1 VSEAF
6 KKSSRLL
13 EKADY
18 GLVFKNGL
26 RHHGKYFLVI
36 VCVNGLETARV
47 GVAVSCK
54 VSPGAVVRNRI
65 KRQIR
70 ESFRLKKNLLRGLD
84 CVVVAK
90 KATAGIDRPTL
101 RSSLESHWR
110 KISDNV
116 Y

>member
-1 VSEAF
+1 MSEAF

-18 GLVFKNGL
+18 GYVFKKGQ
-26 RHHGKYFLVI
+26 RHHGRYFMVV

-47 GVAVSCK
+47 GIAVSRK
-54 VSPGAVVRNRI
+54 VSPRAVVRNRI

-70 ESFRLKKNLLRGLD
+70 ESFRHKKNLLKGFD

-90 KATAGIDRPTL
+90 NAAAGIDLPTL
-101 RSSLESHWR
+101 RSSLDTHWR
-110 KISDNV
+110 KISDDA
-116 Y
+116 

>member
-1 VSEAF
+1 VYRAF

-18 GLVFKNGL
+18 GHVFKVGQ
-26 RHHGKYFLVI
+26 RHHGRYFTVI

-47 GVAVSCK
+47 GIAVSRK
-54 VSPGAVVRNRI
+54 VSPRAVVRNRI

-70 ESFRLKKNLLRGLD
+70 ESFRHKNNLLKGFD

-90 KATAGIDRPTL
+90 KAAAGIDQPTL
-101 RSSLESHWR
+101 RSSLDTHWR
-110 KISDNV
+110 KISENA
-116 Y
+116 